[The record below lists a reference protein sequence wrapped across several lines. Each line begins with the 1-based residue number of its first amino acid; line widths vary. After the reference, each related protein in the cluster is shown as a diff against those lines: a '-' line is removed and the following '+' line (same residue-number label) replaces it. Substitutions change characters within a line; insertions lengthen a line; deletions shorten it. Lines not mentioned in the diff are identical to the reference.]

1 MKHVHSPTLRDK
13 SGTVYRDAVS
23 FVSASVVILFVNLF
37 KLSEMMF
44 FKTTWRHHISH
55 ISS

>member
-23 FVSASVVILFVNLF
+23 FVSASVVTLVVNLF